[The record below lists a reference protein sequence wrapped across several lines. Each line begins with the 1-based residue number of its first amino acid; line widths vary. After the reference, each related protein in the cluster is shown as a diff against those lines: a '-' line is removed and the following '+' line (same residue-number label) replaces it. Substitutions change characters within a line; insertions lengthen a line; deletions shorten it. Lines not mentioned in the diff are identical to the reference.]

1 MSRLLYRIGHFSSRH
16 PWRVIM
22 TWVAI
27 AAAAFLLNQSFG
39 GSADETFKVP
49 GIESQKAAEALEEKF
64 PQESVSTANVIFHSD
79 EGLTRSEARAAVA
92 EARTELAAIPHVV
105 AVSDPY
111 DARGPT
117 LSPDGRTGFTTLAFD
132 TEEKVTAAQF
142 DAAERATEPVRAA
155 GVQVE
160 YDGGLG
166 SAKGEEAGGVPSE
179 VLGVAFAVVILAVAF
194 GSLVAMSLP
203 IVVALVAILIGFS
216 AIGVLSG
223 LIAVPEIATIVAMML
238 GLGIGIDYALFV
250 LTRHRQN
257 LAGGMSV
264 PEAVGRANSTAG
276 LSVLFAGVTVIVA
289 ITGLQ
294 LSGLRMLTVIGWA
307 SAMMVTVTL
316 FAALTLLPAMLGLA
330 GRRVNSLRIPF
341 VKPKPAYDPKSKSS
355 RWSAKVVAQPVRY
368 GAAALVLLGV
378 LAAPVFSMHLGFPD
392 AGNNAPTSTSRKS
405 YDLIAEGFGPGVNG
419 PLQVVIEMNGTDPSE
434 VDGVGTALEDD
445 PGIASVGA
453 VALSPEGDL
462 AAFAVTP
469 TTSPQNA
476 RTGEL
481 VDRLRQDLLPDALR
495 GTEAKPMVTGG
506 AALEADLAT
515 QLQQRM
521 LWFLGAVI
529 GLSFIILMV
538 VFRSVLVPLKA
549 AILNVLSI
557 GAAYGVLVAI
567 FQWGWGAGLIGLDG
581 SVPIMSL
588 APMLMFAVLFGLSMD
603 YEVFLLSRVREQF
616 QRHGDAKAAVVEGVG
631 STARVITSAALIMT
645 GVFGAFI
652 LMDDPTTKLFG
663 VGLSVAVIL
672 DVTLVRM
679 VLVPAAMSLLGKHAW
694 WLPGWLHRILPDIH
708 LEGDDADDFLP
719 VPTSPPADLAAS
731 APGAR

>member
-1 MSRLLYRIGHFSSRH
+1 MSRLLYRIGHFAGRH

-22 TWVAI
+22 TWLVI
-27 AAAAFLLNQSFG
+27 AAAAFLLNQSYG
-39 GSADETFKVP
+39 GTADDNFKLPGVESA
-49 GIESQKAAEALEEKF
+49 KAAEALEDKF
-64 PQESVSTANVIFHSD
+64 PQETISTANIIFHSD
-79 EGLTRSEARAAVA
+79 AGLTRPEVKAAMA
-92 EARTELAAIPHVV
+92 EARTELAAVPHVV
-105 AVSDPY
+105 EVSDPY

-117 LSPDGRTGFTTLAFD
+117 LSPDRRTGFTTLAFD
-132 TEEKVTAAQF
+132 TEKRVTAAQF
-142 DAAERATEPVRAA
+142 EAAERATEPVRAA

-166 SAKGEEAGGVPSE
+166 YAKGAEGGANSE
-179 VLGVAFAVVILAVAF
+179 MLGIALAVVILAVAF

-203 IVVALVAILIGFS
+203 VVTALVAILIGFS
-216 AIGVLSG
+216 TIGVMSG
-223 LIAVPEIATIVAMML
+223 AMAVPKIATIVAMML
-238 GLGIGIDYALFV
+238 GLGIGIDYALFI
-250 LTRHRQN
+250 LTRHRQH
-257 LAGGMSV
+257 LAGGVSV

-294 LSGLRMLTVIGWA
+294 LAGIRMLTVIGWA
-307 SAMMVTVTL
+307 SAVMVTVTML
-316 FAALTLLPAMLGLA
+316 AALTLLPAMLGLA
-330 GRRVNSLRIPF
+330 GRRVNNLRIPF
-341 VKPKPAYDPKSKSS
+341 VKPKPAYNPRSKSS
-355 RWSAKVVAQPVRY
+355 RWSAKVVAQPLRY
-368 GAAALVLLGV
+368 GAAAVVLLGV
-378 LAAPVFSMHLGFPD
+378 LAVPVFSMHLGIPD
-392 AGNNAPTSTSRKS
+392 AGNDPAASTTRKS

-419 PLQVVIEMNGTDPSE
+419 PLQVVIEMNGTDPSAI
-434 VDGVGTALEDD
+434 DGVGTALEDD

-453 VALSPEGDL
+453 VALSPKGDL

-469 TTSPQNA
+469 TTAPQNA
-476 RTGEL
+476 KTGEL
-481 VDRLRQDLLPDALR
+481 VERLRQDLLPDALR
-495 GTEAKPMVTGG
+495 GTEAKPMVTG
-506 AALEADLAT
+506 ATALDVDLSD

-529 GLSFIILMV
+529 GLSFIILMI
-538 VFRSVLVPLKA
+538 VFRSILVPLKA

-557 GAAYGVLVAI
+557 GAAYGVVVAI

-645 GVFGAFI
+645 GVFGAFV
-652 LMDDPTTKLFG
+652 LDPDGTAKLFG
-663 VGLSVAVIL
+663 VGLTVAVIL

-694 WLPGWLHRILPDIH
+694 WLPGWLDRILPDIH
-708 LEGDDADDFLP
+708 LEGDDADDLLLP
-719 VPTSPPADLAAS
+719 TPTAPPDLAAT
-731 APGAR
+731 AHGAR

>member
-1 MSRLLYRIGHFSSRH
+1 MSRLLYRIGHFAGRH

-22 TWVAI
+22 TWLVI
-27 AAAAFLLNQSFG
+27 AAAAFLLNQSYG
-39 GSADETFKVP
+39 GTTDDNFKLPGVESA
-49 GIESQKAAEALEEKF
+49 KAAEALEDKF
-64 PQESVSTANVIFHSD
+64 PQETISTANIIFHSD
-79 EGLTRSEARAAVA
+79 AGLTQPEVKAAIA

-105 AVSDPY
+105 EVSDPY

-117 LSPDGRTGFTTLAFD
+117 LSPDRRTGFTTLAFD
-132 TEEKVTAAQF
+132 TEKRVTAAQF

-166 SAKGEEAGGVPSE
+166 TAKGEEGGANSE
-179 VLGVAFAVVILAVAF
+179 MLGIALAVVILAVAF

-203 IVVALVAILIGFS
+203 VVTALVAILIGFS
-216 AIGVLSG
+216 TIGVMSG
-223 LIAVPEIATIVAMML
+223 AMAVPKIATIVAMML
-238 GLGIGIDYALFV
+238 GLGIGIDYALFI
-250 LTRHRQN
+250 LTRHRQH
-257 LAGGMSV
+257 LAHGMPV

-294 LSGLRMLTVIGWA
+294 LAGIRMLTVIGWA
-307 SAMMVTVTL
+307 SAVMVTVTML
-316 FAALTLLPAMLGLA
+316 AALTLLPAMLGLA
-330 GRRVNSLRIPF
+330 GRRVNNLRIPF
-341 VKPKPAYDPKSKSS
+341 VKPKPAYNPKSKSS

-368 GAAALVLLGV
+368 GAAAVVLLGV
-378 LAAPVFSMHLGFPD
+378 LAVPVFSMHLGIPD
-392 AGNNAPTSTSRKS
+392 AGNDPAASTTRKS
-405 YDLIAEGFGPGVNG
+405 YDLVAEGFGPGVNG
-419 PLQVVIEMNGTDPSE
+419 PLQVVIEMNGTDPSAI
-434 VDGVGTALEDD
+434 DGVGTALEDE

-453 VALSPEGDL
+453 VALSPKGDL
-462 AAFAVTP
+462 AAFAITP
-469 TTSPQNA
+469 TTAPQNA
-476 RTGEL
+476 KTGEL
-481 VDRLRQDLLPDALR
+481 VERLRQDLLPVALR
-495 GTEAKPMVTGG
+495 GTEAKPMVTG
-506 AALEADLAT
+506 ATALDVDLSD

-529 GLSFIILMV
+529 GLSFIILMI
-538 VFRSVLVPLKA
+538 VFRSILVPLKA

-557 GAAYGVLVAI
+557 GAAYGVVVAI

-645 GVFGAFI
+645 GVFGAFV
-652 LMDDPTTKLFG
+652 LDPDGTAKLFG
-663 VGLSVAVIL
+663 VGLTVAVIL

-694 WLPGWLHRILPDIH
+694 WLPGWLDRILPDIH
-708 LEGDDADDFLP
+708 LEGDDADDLLLP
-719 VPTSPPADLAAS
+719 TPTAPPDLAAT

>member
-1 MSRLLYRIGHFSSRH
+1 MSRLLYRIGHFSGRH

-22 TWVAI
+22 TWVVI

-49 GIESQKAAEALEEKF
+49 GIESQKAAEALEDKF
-64 PQESVSTANVIFHSD
+64 PQESISTANIIFHSD
-79 EGLTRSEARAAVA
+79 EGLTRSEVKAAVT
-92 EARTELAAIPHVV
+92 EARTELAAVPHVV

-142 DAAERATEPVRAA
+142 DAAERATEPIRAA

-166 SAKGEEAGGVPSE
+166 SAKGEEADGVPSE

-216 AIGVLSG
+216 TIGVISG
-223 LIAVPEIATIVAMML
+223 LMAVPEIATIVAMML

-257 LAGGMSV
+257 LANGMAV

-307 SAMMVTVTL
+307 SAIMVTVTL
-316 FAALTLLPAMLGLA
+316 LAALTLLPAMLGLA

-341 VKPKPAYDPKSKSS
+341 VKPKPAYNPKSKSS

-378 LAAPVFSMHLGFPD
+378 LTVPVFSMHLGFPD
-392 AGNNAPTSTSRKS
+392 AGNDAPTSTTRKS

-434 VDGVGTALEDD
+434 VDGVGTALKDD

-453 VALSPEGDL
+453 VALSPKGDL

-476 RTGEL
+476 KTGEL

-495 GTEAKPMVTGG
+495 GTDAKPMVTG
-506 AALEADLAT
+506 ATALSADLAT

-529 GLSFIILMV
+529 GVSFIILMI

-557 GAAYGVLVAI
+557 GASYGVLVAI
-567 FQWGWGAGLIGLDG
+567 FQWGWGSGLIGLDG

-631 STARVITSAALIMT
+631 STARVITSAALIMI

-652 LMDDPTTKLFG
+652 LMDDATTKLFG

-708 LEGDDADDFLP
+708 IEGDDADDLLVAP
-719 VPTSPPADLAAS
+719 APPADLAAT
-731 APGAR
+731 APAAR

>member
-1 MSRLLYRIGHFSSRH
+1 MSRLLYRIGHFAGRH

-22 TWVAI
+22 TWLVI
-27 AAAAFLLNQSFG
+27 AAAAFLLNQSYG
-39 GSADETFKVP
+39 GTADDNFKLPGVESA
-49 GIESQKAAEALEEKF
+49 KAAEALEDKF
-64 PQESVSTANVIFHSD
+64 PQETISTANIVFHSD
-79 EGLTRSEARAAVA
+79 AGLTRPEVKAAIA

-105 AVSDPY
+105 EVSDPY

-117 LSPDGRTGFTTLAFD
+117 LSPDRRTGFTTLAFD
-132 TEEKVTAAQF
+132 TEKKVTAAQF
-142 DAAERATEPVRAA
+142 DAAERATEAVRDA

-166 SAKGEEAGGVPSE
+166 YAKGEEGGANSE
-179 VLGVAFAVVILAVAF
+179 LLGIALAVVILAVAF

-203 IVVALVAILIGFS
+203 VVTALVGILIGFS
-216 AIGVLSG
+216 AIGVMSG
-223 LIAVPEIATIVAMML
+223 AMAVPKIATIVAMML
-238 GLGIGIDYALFV
+238 GLGIGIDYALFI

-257 LAGGMSV
+257 LAHGMPV

-294 LSGLRMLTVIGWA
+294 LAGIRMLTVIGWA
-307 SAMMVTVTL
+307 SAVMVTVTML
-316 FAALTLLPAMLGLA
+316 AALTLLPAMLGLA
-330 GRRVNSLRIPF
+330 GRRVNNLRIPF
-341 VKPKPAYDPKSKSS
+341 VKPKPAYNPKSKSS

-368 GAAALVLLGV
+368 GAAAVVLLGV
-378 LAAPVFSMHLGFPD
+378 LAVPVFSMHLGIPD
-392 AGNNAPTSTSRKS
+392 AGNDPAASTTRKS
-405 YDLIAEGFGPGVNG
+405 YDLVAEGFGPGVNG
-419 PLQVVIEMNGTDPSE
+419 PLQVVIEMNGTAPSAI
-434 VDGVGTALEDD
+434 DGVGTALEDE
-445 PGIASVGA
+445 PGIATVSA
-453 VALSPEGDL
+453 VALSPKGDL

-469 TTSPQNA
+469 TTAPQNA
-476 RTGEL
+476 KTGEL
-481 VDRLRQDLLPDALR
+481 VERLRQDLLPDALR
-495 GTEAKPMVTGG
+495 GTEAKPMVTG
-506 AALEADLAT
+506 ATALDVDLSD

-529 GLSFIILMV
+529 GLSFVILMI
-538 VFRSVLVPLKA
+538 VFRSILVPLKA

-557 GAAYGVLVAI
+557 GAAYGVVVAI

-645 GVFGAFI
+645 GVFGAFV
-652 LMDDPTTKLFG
+652 LDPDGTAKLFG
-663 VGLSVAVIL
+663 VGLTVAVIL

-694 WLPGWLHRILPDIH
+694 WLPGWLDRILPDIH
-708 LEGDDADDFLP
+708 LEGDDADDLLLP
-719 VPTSPPADLAAS
+719 TPTAPPDLAAT

>member
-1 MSRLLYRIGHFSSRH
+1 MSRLLYRIGHFSGRH

-39 GSADETFKVP
+39 GSTDETFKVP
-49 GIESQKAAEALEEKF
+49 GVESQRAAEALQDKF
-64 PQESVSTANVIFHSD
+64 PQETTSIANIIFHSD
-79 EGLTRSEARAAVA
+79 EGLTRPEVKAAMA
-92 EARTELAAIPHVV
+92 EARTGLAAIPHVV

-117 LSPDGRTGFTTLAFD
+117 LSPDRRTGFTTLAFD
-132 TEEKVTAAQF
+132 TDEKATSAQF

-160 YDGGLG
+160 YDGDLG
-166 SAKGEEAGGVPSE
+166 YAGTEEGGGVSSE
-179 VLGVAFAVVILAVAF
+179 MLGVGLAIVILAVAF

-203 IVVALVAILIGFS
+203 IVAALVAILIGSS
-216 AIGVLSG
+216 AIGLMSG
-223 LIAVPEIATIVAMML
+223 AMAVPQIAPIVAMML

-257 LAGGMSV
+257 LSNGMPV
-264 PEAVGRANSTAG
+264 PEAVGRANATAG

-294 LSGLRMLTVIGWA
+294 LSGVRMLTVIGWA
-307 SAMMVTVTL
+307 SALMVTVTML
-316 FAALTLLPAMLGLA
+316 AALTLLPALLGLA
-330 GRRVNSLRIPF
+330 GRRVNNLRIPL
-341 VKPKPAYDPKSKSS
+341 VKPKPAYNPRSKSS

-378 LAAPVFSMHLGFPD
+378 LAVPVFSMHLGFSDSGND
-392 AGNNAPTSTSRKS
+392 ASTTTTRKS
-405 YDLIAEGFGPGVNG
+405 YDLLAEGFGPGVNG
-419 PLQVVIEMNGTDPSE
+419 PLQVVIEMNGTDPST
-434 VDGVGTALEDD
+434 VDGVGRALRDD

-453 VALSPEGDL
+453 VALSPKGDL
-462 AAFAVTP
+462 ASFDVTP
-469 TTSPQNA
+469 TTAPQDA
-476 RTGEL
+476 KTGEL
-481 VDRLRQDLLPDALR
+481 VDHLRQDLLPDALR
-495 GTEAKPMVTGG
+495 GTDAKPMVTG
-506 AALEADLAT
+506 ATAMSTDLSG

-529 GLSFIILMV
+529 GLSFVILLI

-557 GAAYGVLVAI
+557 GAAYGVVVAVI
-567 FQWGWGAGLIGLDG
+567 QWGWGANLIGLEDG
-581 SVPIMSL
+581 VPIFPL

-631 STARVITSAALIMT
+631 STARVITSAALIMI

-652 LMDDPTTKLFG
+652 LMDEATTKLFG
-663 VGLSVAVIL
+663 IGLSVAVIL

-694 WLPGWLHRILPDIH
+694 WLPGWLDRILPDIH
-708 LEGDDADDFLP
+708 PEGDAADDLLA
-719 VPTSPPADLAAS
+719 VPATPPADLAAT

>member
-1 MSRLLYRIGHFSSRH
+1 MSRLLYRIGHFSGRH
-16 PWRVIM
+16 PWRVIL
-22 TWVAI
+22 TWIVI
-27 AAAAFLLNQSFG
+27 AAAAFLLNQSYG
-39 GSADETFKVP
+39 GTADDNFKLPGVESA
-49 GIESQKAAEALEEKF
+49 KAAEALEDKF
-64 PQESVSTANVIFHSD
+64 PQETISTANIIFHSD
-79 EGLTRSEARAAVA
+79 AGLTQPEVKAAMA

-117 LSPDGRTGFTTLAFD
+117 LSPDRRTGFTTLAFD
-132 TEEKVTAAQF
+132 TEKRVTAAQF

-166 SAKGEEAGGVPSE
+166 YAKGEEGGANSE
-179 VLGVAFAVVILAVAF
+179 MLGIALAVVILAVAF

-203 IVVALVAILIGFS
+203 VVTALVAILVGFS
-216 AIGVLSG
+216 TIGIMSG
-223 LIAVPEIATIVAMML
+223 AMAVPKIATIVAMML
-238 GLGIGIDYALFV
+238 GLGIGIDYALFI

-257 LAGGMSV
+257 LANGVPV

-294 LSGLRMLTVIGWA
+294 LAGIRMLTVIGWA
-307 SAMMVTVTL
+307 SAVMVTVTML
-316 FAALTLLPAMLGLA
+316 AALTLLPAMLGLA
-330 GRRVNSLRIPF
+330 GRRVNNLRIPF
-341 VKPKPAYDPKSKSS
+341 VKPKPAYNPKSKSS

-368 GAAALVLLGV
+368 GAAAVVLLGV
-378 LAAPVFSMHLGFPD
+378 LAVPVFSMHLGIPD
-392 AGNNAPTSTSRKS
+392 AGNDAPTSTTRKS

-419 PLQVVIEMNGTDPSE
+419 PLQVVIEMNGTDPSA
-434 VDGVGTALEDD
+434 VDGVGTALKDD

-453 VALSPEGDL
+453 VALSPKGDL

-469 TTSPQNA
+469 TTAPQNA
-476 RTGEL
+476 KTGEL

-495 GTEAKPMVTGG
+495 GTEAKPMVTG
-506 AALEADLAT
+506 ATALDVDLSN

-529 GLSFIILMV
+529 GLSFIILMI
-538 VFRSVLVPLKA
+538 VFRSILVPLKA

-557 GAAYGVLVAI
+557 GAAYGVVVAI

-645 GVFGAFI
+645 GVFGAFV
-652 LMDDPTTKLFG
+652 LDPDSTAKLFG
-663 VGLSVAVIL
+663 VGLTVAVIL

-708 LEGDDADDFLP
+708 LEGDDADDLLP
-719 VPTSPPADLAAS
+719 APAPPPADLAAT
-731 APGAR
+731 APGAG

>member
-1 MSRLLYRIGHFSSRH
+1 MSRLLYRIGHFSGRH

-22 TWVAI
+22 TWVVI

-49 GIESQKAAEALEEKF
+49 GIESQKAAEALEDKF
-64 PQESVSTANVIFHSD
+64 PQESISTANVIFHSD
-79 EGLTRSEARAAVA
+79 EGLTRSEVKAAVA

-166 SAKGEEAGGVPSE
+166 QVKTDEGGGIPSE

-203 IVVALVAILIGFS
+203 IVAALVALLIGFS
-216 AIGVLSG
+216 TIGVMSG
-223 LIAVPEIATIVAMML
+223 ITAVPEIATIVAMML
-238 GLGIGIDYALFV
+238 GLGIGIDYALFI

-257 LAGGMSV
+257 LANGMPV

-307 SAMMVTVTL
+307 SAIMVMVTL
-316 FAALTLLPAMLGLA
+316 LAALTLLPAMLGLA

-341 VKPKPAYDPKSKSS
+341 VKPKPAYNPKSKSS

-378 LAAPVFSMHLGFPD
+378 LAVPVFSMHLGFPD
-392 AGNNAPTSTSRKS
+392 SGNDAPTSTTRKS

-434 VDGVGTALEDD
+434 VDGVGTALKDD

-453 VALSPEGDL
+453 VALSPKGDL

-476 RTGEL
+476 KTGEL

-495 GTEAKPMVTGG
+495 GTDAKPMVTGG
-506 AALEADLAT
+506 AALSADLAT

-529 GLSFIILMV
+529 GLSFIILMI

-557 GAAYGVLVAI
+557 AAAYGVLVAI

-631 STARVITSAALIMT
+631 STARVITSAALIMI

-652 LMDDPTTKLFG
+652 LMDEATTKLFG

-708 LEGDDADDFLP
+708 LEGDDADDLLVAP
-719 VPTSPPADLAAS
+719 APPADLAAT
-731 APGAR
+731 APAAR

>member
-1 MSRLLYRIGHFSSRH
+1 MSRLLYRIGHFAGRH

-22 TWVAI
+22 TWLVI
-27 AAAAFLLNQSFG
+27 AAAAFLLNQSYG
-39 GSADETFKVP
+39 GTADDNFKLPGVESA
-49 GIESQKAAEALEEKF
+49 KAAEALEDKF
-64 PQESVSTANVIFHSD
+64 PQETISTANIIFHSD
-79 EGLTRSEARAAVA
+79 AGLTRPEVKAAMA
-92 EARTELAAIPHVV
+92 EARTELAAVPHVV
-105 AVSDPY
+105 EVSDPY

-117 LSPDGRTGFTTLAFD
+117 LSPDRRTGFTTLAFD
-132 TEEKVTAAQF
+132 TEKRVTAAQF
-142 DAAERATEPVRAA
+142 EAAERATEPVRDA

-166 SAKGEEAGGVPSE
+166 YAKGAEGGANSE
-179 VLGVAFAVVILAVAF
+179 MLGIALAVVILAVAF

-203 IVVALVAILIGFS
+203 VVTALVAILIGFS
-216 AIGVLSG
+216 TIGVMSG
-223 LIAVPEIATIVAMML
+223 AMAVPKIATIVAMML
-238 GLGIGIDYALFV
+238 GLGIGIDYALFI
-250 LTRHRQN
+250 LTRHRQH
-257 LAGGMSV
+257 LAGGVSV

-294 LSGLRMLTVIGWA
+294 LAGIRMLTVIGWA
-307 SAMMVTVTL
+307 SAVMVTVTML
-316 FAALTLLPAMLGLA
+316 AALTLLPAMLGLA
-330 GRRVNSLRIPF
+330 GRRVNNLRIPF
-341 VKPKPAYDPKSKSS
+341 VKPKPAYNPRSKSS
-355 RWSAKVVAQPVRY
+355 RWSAKVVAQPLRY
-368 GAAALVLLGV
+368 GAAAVVLLGV
-378 LAAPVFSMHLGFPD
+378 LAVPVFSMHLGIPD
-392 AGNNAPTSTSRKS
+392 AGNDPAASTTRKS

-419 PLQVVIEMNGTDPSE
+419 PLQVVIEMNGTDPSAI
-434 VDGVGTALEDD
+434 DGVGTALEDD

-453 VALSPEGDL
+453 VALSPKGDL

-469 TTSPQNA
+469 TTAPQNA
-476 RTGEL
+476 KTGEL
-481 VDRLRQDLLPDALR
+481 VERLRQDLLPDALR
-495 GTEAKPMVTGG
+495 GTEAKPMVTG
-506 AALEADLAT
+506 ATALDVDLSD

-529 GLSFIILMV
+529 GLSFIILMI
-538 VFRSVLVPLKA
+538 VFRSILVPLKA

-557 GAAYGVLVAI
+557 GAAYGVVVAI

-645 GVFGAFI
+645 GVFGAFV
-652 LMDDPTTKLFG
+652 LDPDGTAKLFG
-663 VGLSVAVIL
+663 VGLTVAVIL

-694 WLPGWLHRILPDIH
+694 WLPGWLDRILPDIH
-708 LEGDDADDFLP
+708 LEGDDADDLLLP
-719 VPTSPPADLAAS
+719 TPTAPPDLAAT
-731 APGAR
+731 AHGAR